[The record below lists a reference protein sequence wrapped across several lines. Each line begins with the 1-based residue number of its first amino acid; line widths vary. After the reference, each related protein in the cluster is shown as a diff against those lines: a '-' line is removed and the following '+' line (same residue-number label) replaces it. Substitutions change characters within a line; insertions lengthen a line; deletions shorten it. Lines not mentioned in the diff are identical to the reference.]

1 MSEPLLLACPQ
12 PDAKPAHPHRRRSMR
27 HIIKQAEK
35 AGKRVSSVTT
45 PEGYIVNFVDLAPAV
60 SNGSSIDNPWDGIAR

>member
-1 MSEPLLLACPQ
+1 M
-12 PDAKPAHPHRRRSMR
+12 
-27 HIIKQAEK
+27 IKQAEK